1 MQHLPDCMPAPW
13 ALWQGPSTD
22 HSECVWSLYQNS
34 TAQPQPFPPL
44 AICYSFG
51 HFQYHCLM
59 LCSFFLCAGFWF
71 SPILNLASLPQKIWE
86 TQHPLPMNPVMNLM
100 PCWFLNHKSGLTL
113 TATLSAIF
121 AGLQR
126 SKIRSA
132 LASSEMTNLLKGIH
146 LHVLDFGDLQEECA
160 WFVIPLDLTPAVW
173 TPASFPSFHDLP
185 ASLFPPVEFLPP
197 SQGPHPRP
205 FPKGASHPHL
215 HEGWGRGFLLWTQG
229 CSLPLAQ
236 CWLWHKSGCCLLSF
250 TRQQVPRGIPC
261 CCLGTWLQT
270 CRC

>member
-51 HFQYHCLM
+51 HFQHHCLM

-146 LHVLDFGDLQEECA
+146 LHVLDFGDLQEEYA
-160 WFVIPLDLTPAVW
+160 WFVIPLDLIPAVEHLQVFHLFMISLSPFSHLW
-173 TPASFPSFHDLP
+173 NFSLLLRVHTQDPSLKGPHTPIFMKAGVVASSCQPRAFPCLWPSVDYGT
-185 ASLFPPVEFLPP
+185 SLDAVSCPSLGNKFLEEFL
-197 SQGPHPRP
+197 
-205 FPKGASHPHL
+205 A
-215 HEGWGRGFLLWTQG
+215 
-229 CSLPLAQ
+229 
-236 CWLWHKSGCCLLSF
+236 
-250 TRQQVPRGIPC
+250 VV
-261 CCLGTWLQT
+261 
-270 CRC
+270 